1 MKFKKKLLENL
12 VLNKSTSRP
21 DLDPK
26 QQILKLFFCDKSS
39 DYPMP
44 PSNISIRYFALVK
57 FTFRPQT
64 VFFHN
69 S

>member
-26 QQILKLFFCDKSS
+26 QQILKLNLFCDKSS
-39 DYPMP
+39 LIIL
-44 PSNISIRYFALVK
+44 S
-57 FTFRPQT
+57 TF
-64 VFFHN
+64 
-69 S
+69 